1 MHVQDEILAREF
13 ALTGIGDELKCIAY
27 PQRACLQHLHTRF
40 QACIWELLICQSQ
53 ACTADEL
60 PDDRFRSHGVL
71 EPESQA
77 REYRMAAGGA
87 AATSAGLAFNVVAAM
102 ASDAGQAVARRMQS
116 LDFRGDEAARER

>member
-1 MHVQDEILAREF
+1 M
-13 ALTGIGDELKCIAY
+13 AY
-27 PQRACLQHLHTRF
+27 QQRASPQHLHTRF
-40 QACIWELLICQSQ
+40 HACIWELLICQSQ

-116 LDFRGDEAARER
+116 LDFRDDETARKR